1 MLVLTWISIISHIT
15 ELTRINSPL
24 LLAASSN
31 DFWWRD
37 SHAPL
42 EEQAEGLAPALGT
55 VLLWRRLLGHSW
67 PAILSCSWNRSL
79 TCSWSLWGWL
89 RLLATLGLTVL
100 VTWCGAR
107 LYMPA
112 ISCRC
117 TRSVACSA
125 GVALEQTPQL
135 TPGLPVGLDHEQ
147 PWRMQSTSFLE
158 ENKSLPGGYL
168 LRARSSSPQSSK
180 WAIPSQNPPAWTE
193 VLWEICDALRCIS
206 GCTCQAPHVS
216 CCLPLTFA
224 NHCFTIPRT
233 SPA

>member
-1 MLVLTWISIISHIT
+1 MLVLTWMAIISHIT

-31 DFWWRD
+31 DFRWRD

-67 PAILSCSWNRSL
+67 PAILSCSWNHSL

-112 ISCRC
+112 TSCRRTC
-117 TRSVACSA
+117 SVACSA
-125 GVALEQTPQL
+125 GVALEQTPPADTWLACWFGPWAALAHAEYILSRGKQITSRWVL
-135 TPGLPVGLDHEQ
+135 TACP
-147 PWRMQSTSFLE
+147 
-158 ENKSLPGGYL
+158 L
-168 LRARSSSPQSSK
+168 LNSSK
-180 WAIPSQNPPAWTE
+180 
-193 VLWEICDALRCIS
+193 
-206 GCTCQAPHVS
+206 
-216 CCLPLTFA
+216 
-224 NHCFTIPRT
+224 
-233 SPA
+233 